1 MATQA
6 EVAEKLG
13 LSDRWLRKLV
23 EDGALKD
30 QGRGKWDALTTA
42 RQLLEYRGK
51 EIERLKAQVAS
62 LESQAQRSETGGSK
76 AVEDARL
83 QRAKA
88 DIAEMEAAEKRG
100 ELIPRSQ
107 IADAVLSA
115 VIIMKTRLNAIA
127 AKVAPL
133 AHAAQSVA
141 VAERHIREQVD
152 EALDGLGK
160 VEVIGAA
167 QA

>member
-30 QGRGKWDALTTA
+30 QPRGKWDALKTA
-42 RQLLEYRGK
+42 RELLDYRGK

-62 LESQAQRSETGGSK
+62 LESQALRSEAGGSK
-76 AVEDARL
+76 AIEDARL

-88 DIAEMEAAEKRG
+88 DIAVMEAAEKRG

-107 IADAVLSA
+107 VADAVLSA
-115 VIIMKTRLNAIA
+115 IMIMKTRLNAIA

-133 AHAAQSVA
+133 AHAAPSVA